1 MSHPIR
7 CCSCGSVTDER
18 TGEKLHPE
26 LIVAHSGWTCPGCI
40 QRINEAVK
48 CEYLRQKREGFE
60 G

>member
-7 CCSCGSVTDER
+7 CVTCGSVTDER
-18 TGEKLHPE
+18 TGERLHPDRV
-26 LIVAHSGWTCPGCI
+26 IPVSSWTCDSCRV
-40 QRINEAVK
+40 RINEAVK